1 MSDRTRRRRTARR
14 ALGHARRARGRAR
27 KRLKA
32 SRHELEGRSLARTF
46 TDLAAELTNSALR
59 VAAETA
65 GVPLRMAGALFL
77 EPQQLRALEPQQRRM
92 MRETGLYLRDL
103 REVAG
108 LTLAELSEALDLKDH
123 SLLEAVERGTATLS
137 FELVLRL
144 AALLAR
150 HDPIP
155 FIVRFVRTY
164 NPEIWRVLE
173 AWGIGRLPAHFER
186 ERQFINVYRRHDAAR
201 KLSDAGFA
209 KVLMFTNAA
218 FEMSLHFAAEHEGV
232 PDKKLEIE

>member
-1 MSDRTRRRRTARR
+1 MR
-14 ALGHARRARGRAR
+14 
-27 KRLKA
+27 
-32 SRHELEGRSLARTF
+32 
-46 TDLAAELTNSALR
+46 LAAD
-59 VAAETA
+59 TA
-65 GVPLRMAGALFL
+65 GVPLKMAGALFL
-77 EPQQLRALEPQQRRM
+77 EPGQLRLLTPQQRKM

-108 LTLAELSEALDLKDH
+108 LTLGELGDALDLKDH
-123 SLLEAVERGTATLS
+123 SLLEAAERGTATLS

-155 FIVRFVRTY
+155 FVVRFVRTY
-164 NPEIWRVLE
+164 NPELWKVLE

-186 ERQFINVYRRHDAAR
+186 ERQFINIYRRHDGAR

-209 KVLMFTNAA
+209 KILAFTNAA
-218 FEMSLHFAAEHEGV
+218 FETALHFAAAHEGV
-232 PDKKLEIE
+232 QDKEIEIE